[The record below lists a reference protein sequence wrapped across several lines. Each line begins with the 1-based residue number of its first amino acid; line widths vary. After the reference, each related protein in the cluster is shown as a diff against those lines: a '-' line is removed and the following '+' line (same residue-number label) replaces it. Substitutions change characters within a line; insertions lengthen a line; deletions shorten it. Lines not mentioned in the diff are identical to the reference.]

1 MKFNTVTPLK
11 HSRIK
16 GDDSEIAV
24 KVANFSSWRTVE
36 ILDFI
41 DNVVRWANA
50 GGYGPHFY
58 QRHMQ
63 EAAALHLVI
72 VDSRRDIKP
81 KQLHGRTVIPR
92 QVVSKGNFALHDD
105 VVFIRA
111 QHPDRIHDG
120 IGSLFAQTSDGV
132 EATEKF
138 RQDLALSIG
147 EALCMSRGRR
157 DSIKVPMTPL
167 RGGRKPERKR
177 EKAITELRRLAVAKR
192 GAQSAESTAR
202 RMFWNGRTAERHC
215 RGMQA
220 NQADGNMELPSTPF
234 SQVIHDLTAQVESLG
249 VQLQQER
256 ERIRAK
262 VLQIFEEA

>member
-16 GDDSEIAV
+16 GDDDEIAI

-50 GGYGPHFY
+50 GGHGPHFY
-58 QRHMQ
+58 QRHIQ
-63 EAAALHLVI
+63 ESAALYLVI

-81 KQLHGRTVIPR
+81 KQLYGRTVIPR
-92 QVVSKGNFALHDD
+92 LVLSKGNFALHDD
-105 VVFIRA
+105 AVFICV
-111 QHPDRIHDG
+111 QHPDKIHEG
-120 IGSLFAQTSDGV
+120 IGGLFAQTADGV

-177 EKAITELRRLAVAKR
+177 EKAIADLRRLAVAKR
-192 GAQSAESTAR
+192 GAQSAESTTR

-220 NQADGNMELPSTPF
+220 NQEDGNMDLPSTLF
-234 SQVIHDLTAQVESLG
+234 TQAIHDLTTQAETLG
-249 VQLQQER
+249 FQLQQER

-262 VLQIFEEA
+262 VIQILEEA